1 MRQNRGIAMSEL
13 QISIRKMHT
22 EDIPFVEEIESAMNS
37 LVSGY
42 QEYTKE
48 MLASSQQDTLFVTA
62 LADERIVGYCGM
74 YCSFEEGEITNVAVD
89 PAHQNCGIGKALMQY
104 LLNQAQ
110 QKGITRVILEVRIS
124 NENAM
129 RLYRSLGFQNCGIRK
144 NFYELPREDGMVMAW
159 EADRR

>member
-22 EDIPFVEEIESAMNS
+22 EDIPFVEEIESAVFSRPWSARAFLSAM
-37 LVSGY
+37 
-42 QEYTKE
+42 
-48 MLASSQQDTLFVTA
+48 QQDTLFVTA

-104 LLNQAQ
+104 LLNQAR